1 MRAQA
6 AALLCH
12 KLFWMLFTMLFKVRK
27 QLPSSL
33 HVWGVCLFLLIWGI
47 APGIEL
53 HRFRHRSQ
61 CSQVLFSGGILVFT
75 HRLICF
81 LQLFPCLHTE
91 DRRGR
96 RERRGEE
103 RGRGKRRGR
112 ARKGEREREKE
123 EQREK
128 ERESQ
133 KGGKERE
140 MERKR
145 ERVLERA
152 CGCVLLVEIQ
162 QVSKVLLTTFG
173 KCTHVAMTT
182 YLL

>member
-61 CSQVLFSGGILVFT
+61 CSQALFSGGILVFT

-81 LQLFPCLHTE
+81 LQLCPCLHTE

-112 ARKGEREREKE
+112 ARKGERERERKRN
-123 EQREK
+123 RERKRGRARREGKRERWK
-128 ERESQ
+128 ERE
-133 KGGKERE
+133 RE
-140 MERKR
+140 SLGES
-145 ERVLERA
+145 VWLCLA
-152 CGCVLLVEIQ
+152 G
-162 QVSKVLLTTFG
+162 
-173 KCTHVAMTT
+173 
-182 YLL
+182 

>member
-112 ARKGEREREKE
+112 ARKGERERERKRN
-123 EQREK
+123 RERKRGRARREGKRERWK
-128 ERESQ
+128 ERE
-133 KGGKERE
+133 RE
-140 MERKR
+140 SLGES
-145 ERVLERA
+145 VWLCLA
-152 CGCVLLVEIQ
+152 G
-162 QVSKVLLTTFG
+162 
-173 KCTHVAMTT
+173 
-182 YLL
+182 

>member
-145 ERVLERA
+145 ERESWRERVVVSCWLRYSRCQKFCSQPLESARM
-152 CGCVLLVEIQ
+152 LP
-162 QVSKVLLTTFG
+162 
-173 KCTHVAMTT
+173 
-182 YLL
+182 